1 MTGSDQRTTRSDQA
15 QPADQEPVGQAAT
28 RHRVLHGGWR
38 VVFVVL
44 TVGGLV
50 LAVNQVFN
58 TGFLVGV
65 TLLENRYLYLL
76 LAAFFSLTFLV
87 FPATKRGRGRAG
99 VPWYDG
105 VLFLAALG
113 VSSYFAWN
121 AERIVREAWE
131 FTAPM
136 YAVWVGVA
144 LWLLLLEAAR
154 RTGGPTLMVVVFL
167 ASLYP
172 VVAGRMPGPIRG
184 LDQSFPN
191 TIRYHT
197 MGVEAVLGIP
207 MRVFGTLFVG
217 FIVFGVAL
225 QATGGGRFFTNLA
238 LAALGKFRGGPAK
251 VSIAASALF
260 GSMSGSAISNVLS
273 TGQATIPI
281 MTRSGFHREGAAA
294 VEANASSGGTVM
306 PPVMAA
312 TAFLMASILG
322 VPYVQVAAAAAV
334 PIILYFVSLFL
345 QLDAYAARNRIR
357 GLERAEIPSVGRTLK
372 EGWVYLFAFGLLIY
386 MLVGLRREAH
396 APFYATA
403 ALVVLVMLRR
413 ETRWT
418 PRQAVDFLVSAGRL
432 LAELVAIL
440 AAVGLLIGSL
450 ALTGLGGT
458 LSSDLILLAGGNV
471 LLLVLLGALA
481 CFILG
486 TGMTITAAYV
496 FLAITMAPA
505 LVAEGMNPMAVH
517 LFILYWASLSNV
529 TPPVGLAVVAAA
541 GVAGSR
547 LMPTMLESVRFAA
560 VKYALPFFFIY
571 SPVLVLQDATPL
583 SFARV
588 ATSALV
594 GLGLV
599 AYALQGYLPWVGST
613 SNTAV
618 GYAARG
624 LLVLAG
630 LLLAV
635 PAPVTTV
642 TGVSVAAALY
652 LLLAVAGR
660 SRWLPAV
667 QPRVGEPLPEP

>member
-1 MTGSDQRTTRSDQA
+1 MPDEGARVTAAGQLSGEEQRDASSLA
-15 QPADQEPVGQAAT
+15 VT
-28 RHRVLHGGWR
+28 RHRILGGWR
-38 VVFVVL
+38 RAVFVAFTVL
-44 TVGGLV
+44 GLL
-50 LAVNQVFN
+50 LAVNQLFN
-58 TGFLVGV
+58 LRFLAGV

-76 LAAFFSLTFLV
+76 LAVFFSSTFLV
-87 FPATKRGRGRAG
+87 FPATKRGRGGAG
-99 VPWYDG
+99 VPWHD
-105 VLFLAALG
+105 VLLFLAAVG
-113 VSSYFAWN
+113 TSSFFAWN
-121 AERIVREAWE
+121 ADRIVAEAWE

-154 RTGGPTLMVVVFL
+154 RTGGTVLMVILLL

-184 LDQSFPN
+184 LDQTFDN

-225 QATGGGRFFTNLA
+225 QHTGGGRFFTNLA
-238 LAALGKFRGGPAK
+238 MAALGRFRGGPAK

-273 TGQATIPI
+273 TGQVTIPV
-281 MTRSGFHREGAAA
+281 MVRSGFHREGAAA

-322 VPYVQVAAAAAV
+322 VPYIQVAAAAAV
-334 PIILYFVSLFL
+334 PIILFFISLFF
-345 QLDAYAARNRIR
+345 QLDGYAARNRIR
-357 GLERAEIPSVGRTLK
+357 GLDRAEIPSVGQTLK
-372 EGWVYLFAFGLLIY
+372 EGWLYLVAFGLLVY
-386 MLVGLRREAH
+386 LLVGLRREAL

-403 ALVVLVMLRR
+403 ALLVLSMLRR

-418 PRQAVDFLVSAGRL
+418 PQAAVDFLVATGRL

-458 LSSDLILLAGGNV
+458 ISSDLVLLAGGNV
-471 LLLVLLGALA
+471 LVLVLVGALA

-505 LVAEGMNPMAVH
+505 LISEGMNPMAVH

-541 GVAGSR
+541 GVAGAR
-547 LMPTMLESVRFAA
+547 LMPAMLESVRFAA

-571 SPVLVLQDATPL
+571 SPVLVLQDATL
-583 SFARV
+583 LGFLRV
-588 ATSALV
+588 AASALI

-599 AYALQGYLPWVGST
+599 AYALQGYLPWAGST
-613 SNTAV
+613 SNTVA
-618 GYAARG
+618 GYAARL
-624 LLVLAG
+624 LLVVAG

-635 PAPVTTV
+635 PEVTT
-642 TGVSVAAALY
+642 TAAGLSMAAVLY
-652 LLLAVAGR
+652 LVLVAAGR
-660 SRWLPAV
+660 SRWLPAL
-667 QPRVGEPLPEP
+667 QPRA